1 MANLRDP
8 SELLGLHD
16 TLTLVK
22 LWHAFYGIFFWEF
35 FTTLDFEWSIIR
47 GHRPYRW
54 TIWIYSLTRIATL
67 VNIILSLIEFSISR
81 PIDCHSFI
89 IAQFSFAFFSIAC
102 ASLLI
107 LLRVYAQ
114 FCTLMLGFVFR
125 KEIRKADDGTSIAIW
140 NYNKI
145 VLALGTSV
153 WGINIAFLIQGTVRL
168 HSVWRPVAGLCEVPN
183 SDITKLNVLATLATD
198 VILLLMVLAG
208 LLRLRLG
215 GGGMFDLGS
224 FLLKQGIIWLSL
236 VVFAGI
242 LPAVFLI
249 LNINEQFNLMFQVP
263 SLISVTISATRVYRS
278 LIHFSS
284 DTYGPLDMHL
294 PTHVADSCCG
304 VNSSGLPLSRISFAK
319 VKVDSNVSRVIPLSP
334 MDVVVHTTRH
344 DDSFPR
350 KTDSR
355 SLDEQLGVE
364 EHKLWSDE
372 DVTSSKEK
380 VISIVES
387 PV

>member
-1 MANLRDP
+1 MF
-8 SELLGLHD
+8 ELVG
-16 TLTLVK
+16 
-22 LWHAFYGIFFWEF
+22 A
-35 FTTLDFEWSIIR
+35 R
-47 GHRPYRW
+47 
-54 TIWIYSLTRIATL
+54 
-67 VNIILSLIEFSISR
+67 LI
-81 PIDCHSFI
+81 HS
-89 IAQFSFAFFSIAC
+89 Q
-102 ASLLI
+102 
-107 LLRVYAQ
+107 
-114 FCTLMLGFVFR
+114 
-125 KEIRKADDGTSIAIW
+125 
-140 NYNKI
+140 
-145 VLALGTSV
+145 
-153 WGINIAFLIQGTVRL
+153 L

-224 FLLKQGIIWLSL
+224 FLLKQGIISLSL

-284 DTYGPLDMHL
+284 DT
-294 PTHVADSCCG
+294 
-304 VNSSGLPLSRISFAK
+304 SGLPLSRISFAK

-380 VISIVES
+380 VISIREWRWLDRPWTGSSEEFVKCTYLLETSEKSLIFLITLVSEVVSDEGWFEYNIAIPRLTVSADSFSFRVSRADAYVSTEQSFLVKTNGPLQGTPSDRRPCGLALPTIYRRPPRNPPPIDRDIS
-387 PV
+387 PPFS